1 MIGRTETL
9 QTIEMLQ
16 NEHLDVRAVNMGIDL
31 FDCADRNI
39 NTACKLVKQKIVR
52 YASPLVTTCESVS
65 RRYGIPIINKR
76 VAVSPIADVMAGHGK
91 DELLQLAHTLDEA
104 AEEAGINFIGG
115 YSALVQKGMTV
126 SDRALIES
134 LPDVLSQT
142 SRICASVNAASTKA
156 GINVDALLLLGRIWL
171 ETAAKTADS
180 DGFGCCKLSVFANIP
195 EDNPFMAGAYK
206 GIGEPETVINIGV
219 SGPGVVKRAIE
230 RLRQNS
236 AACDLGSIAE
246 EIKSTA
252 FRVTR
257 VGELIGREVAKALG
271 AQFGI
276 VDLSL
281 APTPEIGDSVGEIF
295 EAMGI
300 PKVGGP
306 GTTAALAMLNDA
318 VKKGGAFASSSVGGL
333 SGAFI
338 PVAEDSALAKAVED
352 GHLTLEKLE
361 AMTSVCSVGL
371 DMVALPGDTSAET
384 LAALTMDELAIGV
397 INRKTT
403 SVRLIPVPGKKAGDR
418 AVFSG
423 LFGESPIMA
432 IPNNTSDAFVRMGGR
447 IPAPLTSL
455 NN

>member
-1 MIGRTETL
+1 MPGYDDTF

-16 NEHLDVRAVNMGIDL
+16 SEHLDVRAVNMGIDL
-31 FDCADRNI
+31 FDCADRDI
-39 NTACKLVKQKIVR
+39 DKACKLVKDKIVR
-52 YASPLVTTCESVS
+52 CASPLLGACQRIS
-65 RRYGIPIINKR
+65 RRYGIPIVNKR
-76 VAVSPIADVMAGHGK
+76 VAISPVADVMAGHGV
-91 DELLQLAHTLDEA
+91 DGLVQLAHTLDQA
-104 AEEAGINFIGG
+104 AEEAGVDFIGG

-134 LPDVLSQT
+134 LPEALSQT
-142 SRICASVNAASTKA
+142 KRVCASVNAASTRA
-156 GINVDALLLLGRIWL
+156 GINVDALLLLGRIL
-171 ETAAKTADS
+171 REIAEKTADA
-180 DGFGCCKLSVFANIP
+180 DGFGCCKLSIFANIP

-230 RLRQNS
+230 KLCQS
-236 AACDLGSIAE
+236 GYCGGLGDIAE
-246 EIKSTA
+246 QIKSTA

-257 VGELIGREVAKALG
+257 CGELIGREVAEAVG
-271 AQFGI
+271 AEFGI

-281 APTPEIGDSVGEIF
+281 APTPEVGDSVGEIF
-295 EAMGI
+295 QAMGI
-300 PKVGGP
+300 DKVGGP

-338 PVAEDSALAKAVED
+338 PVAEDSALARAVEQ
-352 GHLTLEKLE
+352 GYLTLEKLE

-371 DMVALPGDTSAET
+371 DMIALPGDTSPET
-384 LAALTMDELAIGV
+384 LTALAMDELAIGV
-397 INRKTT
+397 INNKTT
-403 SVRLIPVPGKKAGDR
+403 SVRLIPVPGKKAGER
-418 AVFSG
+418 AVFGG
-423 LFGESPIMA
+423 LFGESPILA
-432 IPNNTSDAFVRMGGR
+432 IRNDTSNAFVSMGGR